1 MKNLKAKAAITKNI
15 EKSFSKI
22 VAKIEKEQEKQA
34 DAIAKEN
41 KKVDQNTEVNPAQP
55 AQPEHKL
62 AVSHEKYGKSN
73 QKGQTEKN
81 DHQDNGKKVGQEKYE
96 K

>member
-1 MKNLKAKAAITKNI
+1 
-15 EKSFSKI
+15 
-22 VAKIEKEQEKQA
+22 IEKEQEKQA

-41 KKVDQNTEVNPAQP
+41 KKVDQNTEVTP
-55 AQPEHKL
+55 AQPEQVTQPAHKP
-62 AVSHEKYGKSN
+62 AVSYEKHEQSN

-81 DHQDNGKKVGQEKYE
+81 DHQDNGKKVGHEKHEQQQEDKHKE